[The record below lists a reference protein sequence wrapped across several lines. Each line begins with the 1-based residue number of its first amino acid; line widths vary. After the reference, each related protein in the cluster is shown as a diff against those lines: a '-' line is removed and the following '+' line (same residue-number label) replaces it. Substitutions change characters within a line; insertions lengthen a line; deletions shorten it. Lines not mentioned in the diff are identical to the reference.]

1 MAMSEAQKKAYRQE
15 YYRKNRERILREQ
28 KERDSKRDPKAAA
41 EYRKGYYEQNKP
53 KLLERQRER
62 NQKNYRQDPAAHRAR
77 ADRWKTENP
86 ERYAEIQRE
95 NRVNRREEHRVASAE
110 WYRDN
115 KATAKE
121 QTRIRKLA
129 SYGLTPETY
138 QELSES
144 QDHVCAICGSPYG
157 LESQKHPL
165 YVDHC
170 HETGKVRGLLCSH
183 CNAGLGHFR
192 DNPELLMEAARY
204 LTRSSSGATST
215 TNKPPS
221 SEPSKSV
228 A

>member
-28 KERDSKRDPKAAA
+28 KDRQAKYDPAAMK
-41 EYRKGYYEQNKP
+41 EYRSAYYERNKQA
-53 KLLERQRER
+53 LLTKQRER
-62 NQKNYRQDPAAHRAR
+62 NRDNYQRDPAKHRAR
-77 ADRWKTENP
+77 ADRWKAENP
-86 ERYAEIQRE
+86 ERYEKIQQAHQS
-95 NRVNRREEHRVASAE
+95 NRRQERRVASAE
-110 WYRDN
+110 WYRAN
-115 KATAKE
+115 RAEALAS
-121 QTRIRKLA
+121 TRVRKLA
-129 SYGLTPETY
+129 RYGLTPETY
-138 QELSES
+138 QDLSES
-144 QDHVCAICGSPYG
+144 QGHVCAICGSPYG

-170 HETGKVRGLLCSH
+170 HKTGKVRGLLCSH

-215 TNKPPS
+215 TSKQPS
-221 SEPSKSV
+221 SEPSKNV